1 MTALGGSD
9 NGTTGLPGGAVAPMR
24 RFEAAVEEADVERG
38 RSVEKARAA
47 LISDLRA
54 AEKAA
59 LQRDDVDEAT
69 RIASLVKAQQ
79 TAAKAGITENAPTS
93 SRPFVGQWHGRWRNS
108 PDCGYTFTEDQ
119 FSSTGGASMKFTV
132 EEGSVVNKYSSAR
145 GEPRQV
151 DRFSPAGQD
160 RLLMESWATWDDY
173 AAGKPPSDFGLATRT
188 RQGAH

>member
-1 MTALGGSD
+1 MRSVLRLLLVGSLAMTALGGSD

-132 EEGSVVNKYSSAR
+132 EEGSVVNN
-145 GEPRQV
+145 
-151 DRFSPAGQD
+151 